1 MNHYLIFTAINDCFK
16 EISSLDAG
24 RLFSV
29 YVSDDKITEMIKE
42 EVIVHRLSEYYDRH
56 KGNTEQFDLQQVID
70 EAERRGYHATKGSGC
85 FGIAATIEIDGIDF
99 SLIPSR
105 FANLAILCNGIIPG
119 KLIEVPPMDA
129 DGLLDLMEDIDDAD
143 VCLKDHIL
151 KYISLLGAD
160 FDISLSSEARYFSS
174 LTSTTSS
181 EAIFSYWGLPA
192 LAVYFHDQVLDP
204 EDILTDV
211 RISCSRAEVKSN
223 PYLKDPETFIMRC
236 APIKEICKKNG
247 LIEGI
252 AEKHISEVLKKY
264 SPKGIVGMSE
274 VKYACYDSGVI
285 LLAPY
290 KRKGAIIGFLDYSRM
305 TALEETISR
314 IMSYNEGSPLP
325 EGFVLYE

>member
-1 MNHYLIFTAINDCFK
+1 MNHHLIFTAINDCFK
-16 EISSLDAG
+16 EISSLDTW

-29 YVSDDKITEMIKE
+29 YVSDDGITTMIKE
-42 EVIVHRLSEYYDRH
+42 EVIVHRLPEYYDQH
-56 KGNTEQFDLQQVID
+56 KGNTEQFDIQQAID
-70 EAERRGYHATKGSGC
+70 EAVRRGYHATDL
-85 FGIAATIEIDGIDF
+85 GIAASIEIDRLTFKLVKCTYADW
-99 SLIPSR
+99 
-105 FANLAILCNGIIPG
+105 AILCNEIIPR
-119 KLIEVPPMDA
+119 KPIEIPPMDA
-129 DGLLDLMEDIDDAD
+129 DGLLDLMEDINDAD
-143 VCLKDHIL
+143 ICLKDHIL
-151 KYISLLGAD
+151 KYLSLLGAD
-160 FDISLSSEARYFSS
+160 FDISLNRETMYFSS
-174 LTSTTSS
+174 LAPTASS
-181 EAIFSYWGLPA
+181 AALYLYSGLYA
-192 LAVYFHDQVLDP
+192 LPLYFQGQGMEPVDVLI
-204 EDILTDV
+204 EEKISAGIRADI
-211 RISCSRAEVKSN
+211 N

-290 KRKGAIIGFLDYSRM
+290 RRKGAIIGFLEYSRM

>member
-16 EISSLDAG
+16 EISSLDTG

-29 YVSDDKITEMIKE
+29 YVSDDGITTMIKE
-42 EVIVHRLSEYYDRH
+42 EVIVHRLPEYYDQH
-56 KGNTEQFDLQQVID
+56 KGNTEQFDIQQAID
-70 EAERRGYHATKGSGC
+70 EAVRRGYHATDL
-85 FGIAATIEIDGIDF
+85 GIASTIEID
-99 SLIPSR
+99 SLT
-105 FANLAILCNGIIPG
+105 FKLVKCTYADWAILCNEIIPR
-119 KLIEVPPMDA
+119 KPIKIPPMDA
-129 DGLLDLMEDIDDAD
+129 DGLLDLMEDINDAD
-143 VCLKDHIL
+143 ICLKDHIL
-151 KYISLLGAD
+151 KYLSLLGAD
-160 FDISLSSEARYFSS
+160 FDISLNRETMYFSS
-174 LTSTTSS
+174 LAPTASS
-181 EAIFSYWGLPA
+181 AALYLYWGLYA
-192 LAVYFHDQVLDP
+192 LPVYFQGQGMEPIDVLI
-204 EDILTDV
+204 EEKISAGIRADI
-211 RISCSRAEVKSN
+211 N
-223 PYLKDPETFIMRC
+223 PFLKDPETFIMRC

-290 KRKGAIIGFLDYSRM
+290 RRKGVIIGFLDYSRM